1 MLPPINPTPSPP
13 TAPTN
18 VVVVPRPATQEPG
31 NGRARNITAR
41 AVTGGDEADELQE
54 DSEQARNQRVEGKR
68 QSSSFRRSFGFLG
81 QYIDLLV

>member
-1 MLPPINPTPSPP
+1 MLPPIAPPSTPS

-18 VVVVPRPATQEPG
+18 VVVVPRPATQEPT

-41 AVTGGDEADELQE
+41 AVSGSDDLDATQE
-54 DSEQARNQRVEGKR
+54 DSENARNQKVEGKR
-68 QSSSFRRSFGFLG
+68 QTPRRGFGFLG

>member
-1 MLPPINPTPSPP
+1 MLPPIAPTTSPP

-18 VVVVPRPATQEPG
+18 VVVVPRPATQEPT

-41 AVTGGDEADELQE
+41 AVSGGDDLESTQE
-54 DSEQARNQRVEGKR
+54 DNENARTQRVEGKR

-81 QYIDLLV
+81 QYIDMLV